1 MKLNQVL
8 TETVEQFISTAKD
21 TSTEWM
27 KFAIEN
33 PLTQEVMSRYP
44 DSLKK
49 GTEFV
54 DQQTKQFKT
63 LLKMTG
69 MPGFSEKK
77 QKPAGSTE
85 TESSSN

>member
-77 QKPAGSTE
+77 KSAGSTE

>member
-49 GTEFV
+49 STEFV

-77 QKPAGSTE
+77 KPAGSTE